1 MNFID
6 TQVAFDAAMARVAAQ
21 PVVALDTEA
30 DSLHSYFDK
39 VCLIQMSI
47 PGEDMI
53 IDPLR
58 KFDLGKFGEIL
69 ANRAITKILHG
80 ADYDLRIL
88 NRDFGFTIAN
98 LIDTMVCSQLLG
110 YEAFGL
116 AALLDRHF
124 GFKVDKKHQRADW
137 AMRPLPPDMLEY
149 AATDTRHLIAL
160 AGRLRDELTALGRW
174 EWAVEEFGRQE
185 QIRFNEKD
193 GDEEPFRRLKGLG
206 ALDRRSLAVVRALYD
221 FRDGLAREA
230 DRPPF
235 KIFGNDL
242 IFEIARIKPTS
253 TQEFNSI
260 KGVSGYHRGRFG
272 RDIVR
277 LVNAAMAIPDEELPE
292 KSESKTWLR
301 DREMEARIDRM
312 KKARDKIAKDLK
324 VDASVLAPRHLLLSV
339 AEAQPHEPADLD
351 RVPVMRNWQKAL
363 LGQALID
370 ALRGGMKAPQSKLF

>member
-1 MNFID
+1 VNVID
-6 TQVAFDAAMARVAAQ
+6 TQEAFDAAMARVAAQ

-53 IDPLR
+53 IDPLC
-58 KFDLGKFGEIL
+58 KIDLAKFGEIL
-69 ANRAITKILHG
+69 ADRAITKILHG

-88 NRDFGFTIAN
+88 DRDFGFTIAN

-242 IFEIARIKPTS
+242 IFEIARIKPSS
-253 TQEFNSI
+253 TQDFNSI
-260 KGVSGYHRGRFG
+260 KGVSGYHRNRFG

-277 LVNAAMAIPDEELPE
+277 LVKEAMAIPDEELPE

-324 VDASVLAPRHLLLSV
+324 VDASVLAPRHILVSV

-370 ALRGGMKAPQSKLF
+370 ALRGGMKPPQSKLF

>member
-1 MNFID
+1 MIFID
-6 TQVAFDAAMARVAAQ
+6 TQQDFDAAMGRVAAQ

-53 IDPLR
+53 IDPLC
-58 KFDLGKFGEIL
+58 KFDLAKFGEIL
-69 ANRAITKILHG
+69 ADRGITKILHG

-98 LIDTMVCSQLLG
+98 LVDTMICSQLLG

-160 AGRLRDELTALGRW
+160 AARLRDELTALGRW

-206 ALDRRSLAVVRALYD
+206 ALDRRSLAVVRGLYD

-242 IFEIARIKPTS
+242 IFELARVKPTS
-253 TQEFNSI
+253 AQEFNSI

-272 RDIVR
+272 KDIVR
-277 LVNAAMAIPDEELPE
+277 LVKEAMSIPDDELPE

-301 DREMEARIDRM
+301 DREMETRIDRM
-312 KKARDKIAKDLK
+312 KKARDKIAKELK
-324 VDASVLAPRHLLLSV
+324 VDASVLAPRHVLVSV
-339 AEAQPHEPADLD
+339 AEAQPQEPADLD
-351 RVPVMRNWQKAL
+351 RVPIMRNWQKAL

-370 ALRGGMKAPQSKLF
+370 ALSSGIKPPQTKLF